1 MGNKAVKST
10 EQLAQ
15 LCIEGLDDLSL
26 NGANEKSIEQVGLT
40 IQAIKNILLGKP
52 ISQLKKKDKDKIISD
67 EDREELAKL
76 FVKISTNQQGLIEKL
91 IVNMKYLQVDCKR
104 NIVSILSHL
113 AKTEKT
119 FKDHV
124 ALNPQIIE
132 QLVNNYSDHDYSP
145 ETGVC
150 LFTGEI
156 LQAFI
161 RFMGEPI
168 VEIILFSGGEKDE
181 HSYMVWNFFKEYVD
195 IPSFDVQTQ
204 AFNTL
209 KEIFLTKHPKLGV
222 VVRKSAVKLITNKE
236 QEFFK
241 HFNKMLQSPTFVT
254 CRQSLMLL
262 HQILFDPE
270 KKTYKAMMHYING
283 KANLKIAMN
292 LLRDSSDQIQFEAF
306 HLFKVFVLNPKRSDE
321 VTHVLSKPKN
331 VKNLTAFLS
340 TFKDKFKDSHFGSNE
355 SGVGYDLFQSEL
367 KSVIAGIKTL
377 EKKEEEVLEASR
389 QSSTETG
396 AFGEP
401 IESGAESGD
410 QGVNR

>member
-1 MGNKAVKST
+1 MGNKAVKSAK
-10 EQLAQ
+10 ELVKI
-15 LCIEGLDDLSL
+15 CIEGLDELTA
-26 NGANEKSIEQVGLT
+26 NGADEKATEQVGQT

-52 ISQLKKKDKDKIISD
+52 ISQVKKKDKDKVISD
-67 EDREELAKL
+67 EDRKELALL
-76 FVKISTNQQGLIEKL
+76 FTKATTNHSGLIEKL
-91 IVNMKYLQVDCKR
+91 ISNLKYLNVDCKR

-113 AKTEKT
+113 AKTEEAL
-119 FKDHV
+119 KDHV
-124 ALNPQIIE
+124 SVNPQIIE
-132 QLVNNYSDHDYSP
+132 QLVNSYSDHDYSP

-161 RFMGEPI
+161 RFIGDPV
-168 VEIILFSGGEKDE
+168 VEVILFSGGEKDE
-181 HSYMVWNFFKEYVD
+181 HSYMVWNFFSEYVD

-222 VVRKSAVKLITNKE
+222 VVRKSAVKLITEKE
-236 QEFFK
+236 EEFFK
-241 HFNKMLQSPTFVT
+241 YFNKMLQSPTFVT

-262 HQILFDPE
+262 HQVLFDPE

-283 KANLKIAMN
+283 AKNLKIAMN

-306 HLFKVFVLNPKRSDE
+306 HLFKVFVLNPKRNAK
-321 VTHVLSKPKN
+321 VTHILSKPKN
-331 VKNLTAFLS
+331 VKNLIAFLS

-355 SGVGYDLFQSEL
+355 SGAGYELFQSEL
-367 KSVIAGIKTL
+367 KNVIQAIKDLEIKTPNIDTTD
-377 EKKEEEVLEASR
+377 R
-389 QSSTETG
+389 NSSAELG

-401 IESGAESGD
+401 IE
-410 QGVNR
+410 